1 MCAWTIWNNNHVMP
15 ELPEVETT
23 RRALEPY
30 LLNRTILAVRH
41 NDPGKYKN
49 TLDAIGRR
57 VIALDRRGKYLIFRL
72 EADDPNRDETGLD
85 VIVHLKMT
93 GGFRFPEPGPH
104 FLEAPRFERLRLETD
119 VSEVSY
125 VDARRF
131 GFWEVVPRNGWA
143 HIASLA
149 NMGPEPLGNDFRLE
163 PFALAMSKIS
173 RVKPALLSQ
182 KPVAGVGN
190 IYADESL
197 WLSKIH
203 PEAGKLK
210 PAQAKRLHNAI
221 QTVMARAVA
230 AGGSTLSD
238 NSYQQPDGNPGYFQ
252 LEHAVYDRANQPCNR
267 CGTPIEKYWLAGRGT
282 HFCPQCQ
289 RL

>member
-1 MCAWTIWNNNHVMP
+1 MP

-30 LLNRTILAVRH
+30 LLGRTILGVQH
-41 NDPGKYKN
+41 SDPGKYKN

-57 VIALDRRGKYLIFRL
+57 VLALERRGKYLIFRL
-72 EADDPNRDETGLD
+72 EAGDQDSGLD

-93 GGFRFPEPGPH
+93 GGFRFPESGTH
-104 FLEAPRFERLRLETD
+104 FLEAPRFERLRLETNIG
-119 VSEVSY
+119 EVSY

-131 GFWEVVPRNGWA
+131 GFWEVVPRNDWA

-149 NMGPEPLGNDFRLE
+149 NMGPEPLGDDFKLEAFRL
-163 PFALAMSKIS
+163 AMAKIS
-173 RVKPALLSQ
+173 KVKPALLSQ

-190 IYADESL
+190 IYADECL
-197 WLSKIH
+197 WLAKIH
-203 PEAGKLK
+203 PEAGKLN
-210 PAQAKRLHNAI
+210 PAQAKRLHSAI
-221 QTVMARAVA
+221 QTVMARAVE

-238 NSYQQPDGNPGYFQ
+238 NSYQQPDGNPGSFQ
-252 LEHAVYDRANQPCNR
+252 LEHAVYDRANQPCKR

-289 RL
+289 KL

>member
-1 MCAWTIWNNNHVMP
+1 MP

-30 LLNRTILAVRH
+30 LLNRTLLGVH
-41 NDPGKYKN
+41 HSDPGKYRN

-57 VIALDRRGKYLIFRL
+57 VTALERRGKYLIFRL
-72 EADDPNRDETGLD
+72 EDDLD

-93 GGFRFPEPGPH
+93 GGFRFPETGRR
-104 FLEAPRFERLRLETD
+104 FLEPPRFERLRLETD
-119 VSEVSY
+119 LGEVSY

-131 GFWEVVPRNGWA
+131 GFWEVIPRNAWA
-143 HIASLA
+143 HIAALA
-149 NMGPEPLGNDFRLE
+149 SMGPEPLGDDFKLE
-163 PFALAMSKIS
+163 PFALNMAKIS

-197 WLSKIH
+197 WQAKIH
-203 PEAGKLK
+203 PEAGRLSK
-210 PAQAKRLHNAI
+210 AQSKRLHTAI
-221 QTVMARAVA
+221 RAVMARALE

-252 LEHAVYDRANQPCNR
+252 LEHAVYDRAGRACKR

-289 RL
+289 KR

>member
-1 MCAWTIWNNNHVMP
+1 MP

-30 LLNRTILAVRH
+30 LLNRTILGVH
-41 NDPGKYKN
+41 HSDPGKYRN

-57 VIALDRRGKYLIFRL
+57 IMALERRGKYLIFRL
-72 EADDPNRDETGLD
+72 EAGETSGLEDVGLD

-93 GGFRFPEPGPH
+93 GGFRFPESGTH

-119 VSEVSY
+119 LGEVSY

-131 GFWEVVPRNGWA
+131 GFWEVVPRNDWA
-143 HIASLA
+143 HITSLA
-149 NMGPEPLGNDFRLE
+149 NMGPEPLGDDFALE

-173 RVKPALLSQ
+173 KVKPALLSQ

-203 PEAGKLK
+203 PESGKLSK
-210 PAQAKRLHNAI
+210 AQAKRLHGAI
-221 QTVMARAVA
+221 QTVMARAVK

-252 LEHAVYDRANQPCNR
+252 LEHVAYDRAGLPCNR

-289 RL
+289 KL

>member
-1 MCAWTIWNNNHVMP
+1 MRVRAIWNNHVMP

-30 LLNRTILAVRH
+30 LLDRTILGVH
-41 NDPGKYKN
+41 HSDPGKYRN

-57 VIALDRRGKYLIFRL
+57 ITTLERRGKYLIFRL
-72 EADDPNRDETGLD
+72 EDDLD

-93 GGFRFPEPGPH
+93 GGFRFPESGSH

-119 VSEVSY
+119 AGEVSY

-131 GFWEVVPRNGWA
+131 GFWEVVPRNDWA

-149 NMGPEPLGNDFRLE
+149 NMGPEPLGDDFKLE

-203 PEAGKLK
+203 PEAGKLSK
-210 PAQAKRLHNAI
+210 AQSKRLHSAI
-221 QTVMARAVA
+221 QTVMARAVE

-267 CGTPIEKYWLAGRGT
+267 CGSSIEKYWLAGRGT

-289 RL
+289 KL